1 MRTLSP
7 DTDPRAEAVMIE
19 VLRRMTPAE
28 KLERVFSLRRM
39 TLDLARVRIRERHG
53 AVSEREERM
62 RLASLWL
69 DKETMRRVYGWDVEA
84 EGY

>member
-1 MRTLSP
+1 VKTLSP

-19 VLRRMTPAE
+19 VFRRMTPAE
-28 KLERVFSLRRM
+28 KLGRVFSLRKM
-39 TLDLARVRIRERHG
+39 TLDLARARIRERHG
-53 AVSEREERM
+53 AVPEREERM

-69 DKETMRRVYGWDVEA
+69 DGESMRRAYGWDVEV